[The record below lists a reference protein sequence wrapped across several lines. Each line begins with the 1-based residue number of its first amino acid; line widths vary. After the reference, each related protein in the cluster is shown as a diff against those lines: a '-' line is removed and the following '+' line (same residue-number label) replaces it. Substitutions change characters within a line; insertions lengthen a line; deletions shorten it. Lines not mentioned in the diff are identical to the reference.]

1 MAEGISA
8 GLSRGEARRF
18 GLLVGATFVVLGA
31 LQWWRGRP
39 SFGLVLGTVGA
50 VLLLLG
56 VVRPGALVPVRRMW
70 MGMATGISKVTTPIF
85 MGVVYF
91 GVLTPVGVVRRLFGS
106 SPLKSRPAG
115 ASHWVVRAARARVR
129 EDMQHQF

>member
-18 GLLVGATFVVLGA
+18 GLLVGATFAVLGA

-39 SFGLVLGTVGA
+39 SFALVLGVVGA

-56 VVRPGALVPVRRMW
+56 MVLPGALVPVRRLW

-91 GVLTPVGVVRRLFGS
+91 VALTPVGAVRRLVGS
-106 SPLKSRPAG
+106 SPLRSRSSG
-115 ASHWVVRAARARVR
+115 DSRWVARGSRARAP
-129 EDMQHQF
+129 EDMEHQF

>member
-39 SFGLVLGTVGA
+39 SFALVLGAVGA

-56 VVRPGALVPVRRMW
+56 VVLPGALVPVRRMW
-70 MGMATGISKVTTPIF
+70 MDMALGISKVTTPIF

-91 GVLTPVGVVRRLFGS
+91 VVLTPVGVVRRLVGS
-106 SPLKSRPAG
+106 GPMKPRPSG
-115 ASHWVVRAARARVR
+115 ASHWVVRTARERAR